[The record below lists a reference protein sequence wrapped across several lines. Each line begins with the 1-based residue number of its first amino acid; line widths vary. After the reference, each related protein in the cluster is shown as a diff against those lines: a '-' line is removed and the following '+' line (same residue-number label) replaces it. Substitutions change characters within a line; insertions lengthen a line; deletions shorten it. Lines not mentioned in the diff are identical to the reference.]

1 MTVAPFS
8 SRGCTDFTDLVVDDD
23 IALEGTQA
31 FTIIVGSSTAMVNII
46 DDDGEPLNFHANQSF
61 TYTHTHTQH
70 MQYLIFKHL
79 MLW

>member
-46 DDDGEPLNFHANQSF
+46 DDDGELRV
-61 TYTHTHTQH
+61 TQTLLRSVFVTIRTSVDTLSRDATG
-70 MQYLIFKHL
+70 QF
-79 MLW
+79 

>member
-1 MTVAPFS
+1 MAPFS

-46 DDDGEPLNFHANQSF
+46 DDDGELRE
-61 TYTHTHTQH
+61 TQ
-70 MQYLIFKHL
+70 
-79 MLW
+79 MLLEDYILSITSI

>member
-46 DDDGEPLNFHANQSF
+46 DDDGELRVTQTLLRWRF
-61 TYTHTHTQH
+61 TRAVRVS
-70 MQYLIFKHL
+70 IA
-79 MLW
+79 

>member
-8 SRGCTDFTDLVVDDD
+8 SRGCTGFTDLVVDDD

-46 DDDGEPLNFHANQSF
+46 DDDGELRVTQTPLISVFVTIRTSVDTLSGDATGQF
-61 TYTHTHTQH
+61 
-70 MQYLIFKHL
+70 
-79 MLW
+79 